1 MMRRIALASVVL
13 AAWGHPAS
21 ACSISCALS
30 YAAGPHSMVE
40 IAIVIPVI
48 AIVAFAFIQ
57 AIRYT
62 LRPGEYT
69 PSHIKWRILE
79 EDQEPL

>member
-1 MMRRIALASVVL
+1 MMRRIALASAVVIGG
-13 AAWGHPAS
+13 AHVAS

-30 YAAGPHSMVE
+30 YAAAPQSMVE
-40 IAIVIPVI
+40 IAMVIPVI
-48 AIVAFAFIQ
+48 AMVAFAFVQ

-62 LRPGEYT
+62 LRPGEHT
-69 PSHIKWRILE
+69 PTHIKRRILE